1 MSTKINYVVKTPS
14 MEKGIFTVF
23 KVKEE
28 NGKIESKELFFS
40 GSRDRV
46 IKVLSGLMNDQLQR
60 QGSISGQFI
69 HIKSELLQ
77 QIPEGFDEK
86 TGFQEFMNFD
96 GSFDI

>member
-77 QIPEGFDEK
+77 QIPECFDEK